1 MLIQLLAEDPLAF
14 FLIALA
20 LVFALVLHE
29 LAHAAAALLFGDD
42 TAKRMGRLTLNP
54 LAHLDPLGTL
64 LLLFM
69 GFGWAKPVPINPLRF
84 RNYRLGLFV
93 VSIAGI
99 LVNLVL
105 AVLAVL
111 LLKALFARFPREVF
125 AAFQGANTLV
135 GSLALAVYY
144 FASLNLV
151 LAVFNLLPIPP
162 LDGSKIL
169 QSLLPLRWH
178 RLLWELERYS
188 WLSFLLIVT
197 VLREPVHRVI
207 AATQRAFLDL
217 FF

>member
-29 LAHAAAALLFGDD
+29 LGHAVAALYFGDD
-42 TAKRMGRLTLNP
+42 TARRMGRLTLNP

-64 LLLFM
+64 LLLFV
-69 GFGWAKPVPINPLRF
+69 GFGWARPVPINPLRF

-105 AVLAVL
+105 AVLAAL
-111 LLKALFARFPREVF
+111 LLKALFARFPGEVL

-197 VLREPVHRVI
+197 VLRDPVHRVI

>member
-1 MLIQLLAEDPLAF
+1 MLIQLLSEDPLAF
-14 FLIALA
+14 FLIAAA

-29 LAHAAAALLFGDD
+29 LGHAAAALYFGDD

-54 LAHLDPLGTL
+54 LSHLDPLGTL
-64 LLLFM
+64 LLLFV
-69 GFGWAKPVPINPLRF
+69 GFGWAKPVPINSLRF

-99 LVNLVL
+99 VVNLIL
-105 AVLAVL
+105 AVLAML
-111 LLKALFARFPREVF
+111 ALKALFALDPRAVI
-125 AAFQGANTLV
+125 AAFQGANTLI

-169 QSLLPLRWH
+169 QSFLPLRFH
-178 RLLWELERYS
+178 RWLWELERYS

-197 VLREPVHRVI
+197 VLREPIHQII
-207 AATQRAFLDL
+207 AYTQRAFLSL

>member
-1 MLIQLLAEDPLAF
+1 MLINLLTEDPLAF
-14 FLIALA
+14 FLISVALI
-20 LVFALVLHE
+20 FALVLHE
-29 LAHAAAALLFGDD
+29 LGHAAAALYFGDD

-64 LLLFM
+64 LLLFV
-69 GFGWAKPVPINPLRF
+69 GFGWAKPVPINPFKF

-99 LVNLVL
+99 VVNLVL
-105 AVLAVL
+105 AVLATL
-111 LLKALFARFPREVF
+111 LLKLLFTLEPRLVW
-125 AAFQGANTLV
+125 AAFQGQNSLI
-135 GSLALAVYY
+135 GSVALALYY
-144 FASLNLV
+144 FGSINLV

-169 QSLLPLRWH
+169 QSLLPLKWH
-178 RLLWELERYS
+178 RYLWELERYS

-197 VLREPVHRVI
+197 VLRDPIHRVI
-207 AATQRAFLDL
+207 TYSQRAFLDL

>member
-1 MLIQLLAEDPLAF
+1 MLIQLLSEDPLAF
-14 FLIALA
+14 FLIAIA

-29 LAHAAAALLFGDD
+29 LGHAAAALYFGDD

-54 LAHLDPLGTL
+54 LSHLDPLGTL
-64 LLLFM
+64 LLLFV

-99 LVNLVL
+99 VVNLIL
-105 AVLAVL
+105 AVLAMFA
-111 LLKALFARFPREVF
+111 LKALFAYDPRAVM
-125 AAFQGANTLV
+125 AAFQGANTLI

-144 FASLNLV
+144 FSSLNLV

-169 QSLLPLRWH
+169 QSLLPLRFH
-178 RLLWELERYS
+178 RFLWELERYS

-197 VLREPVHRVI
+197 VLREPIHQII
-207 AATQRAFLDL
+207 AYTQRAFLSL

>member
-29 LAHAAAALLFGDD
+29 LGHAAAALLFGDD

-54 LAHLDPLGTL
+54 LAHLDLLGTL
-64 LLLFM
+64 LLLFV
-69 GFGWAKPVPINPLRF
+69 GFGWARPVPINPLRF

-105 AVLAVL
+105 AVLAAL
-111 LLKALFARFPREVF
+111 LLKALFARFPGEVL
-125 AAFQGANTLV
+125 AAFQGVNTLV

-197 VLREPVHRVI
+197 VLRDPVHRVI